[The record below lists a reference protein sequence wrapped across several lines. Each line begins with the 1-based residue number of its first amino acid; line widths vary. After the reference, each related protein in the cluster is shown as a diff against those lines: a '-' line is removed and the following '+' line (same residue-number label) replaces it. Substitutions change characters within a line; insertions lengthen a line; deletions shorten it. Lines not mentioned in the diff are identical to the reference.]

1 MLTPL
6 TKSIKSKANSLH
18 LFPKF
23 YLFLFKKLDFMICND
38 AINKYDVGK
47 EEIKMVD
54 ERGEKMQMV
63 DEERNR
69 KYELTTGLFS
79 RRERH
84 ILGL

>member
-1 MLTPL
+1 
-6 TKSIKSKANSLH
+6 
-18 LFPKF
+18 
-23 YLFLFKKLDFMICND
+23 MICND

-63 DEERNR
+63 DEGRKR

-79 RRERH
+79 
-84 ILGL
+84 

>member
-1 MLTPL
+1 
-6 TKSIKSKANSLH
+6 
-18 LFPKF
+18 
-23 YLFLFKKLDFMICND
+23 MICND

-63 DEERNR
+63 DEGRKR

-79 RRERH
+79 R
-84 ILGL
+84 